1 MSFFHERISKNVLLA
16 SYHLHKPKTMWIRDI
31 RPIREIHCEIKRNE
45 KGRGKGNGRGKEK
58 GRWNGKSE
66 WVTMIE
72 APGLIIEIRGFQ
84 SKVAATYSPT
94 GVQYHRR
101 KRA

>member
-1 MSFFHERISKNVLLA
+1 
-16 SYHLHKPKTMWIRDI
+16 
-31 RPIREIHCEIKRNE
+31 
-45 KGRGKGNGRGKEK
+45 
-58 GRWNGKSE
+58 
-66 WVTMIE
+66 MIE